1 MKPIVEK
8 LSDQAYKVTVNFDT
22 YEMTFSMHFAKVTTE
37 AEALQQARSYA
48 DAFLTGSAAY
58 PSSIGV
64 S

>member
-1 MKPIVEK
+1 M
-8 LSDQAYKVTVNFDT
+8 TVNFDT
-22 YEMTFSMHFAKVTTE
+22 YEMTFEAWHFAKVTTE